1 MWCRKFYIVCNPL
14 WLLGM
19 IWVMIKYECC
29 RYYVDGEEFCP
40 SVGDV
45 VGGSGSEVLPV
56 RVCVVKDYGVENL
69 GASLLVFRGCLVRV
83 VLVGGEELVG
93 EVELSGDGKSVFVS
107 RCVPVGRILSFERV
121 G

>member
-14 WLLGM
+14 WVLGM

-29 RYYVDGEEFCP
+29 RCYVDGEEFCP

-56 RVCVVKDYGVENL
+56 RMCVVKDSGVENL
-69 GASLLVFRGCLVRV
+69 GASLLVFCGCLVRV

-93 EVELSGDGKSVFVS
+93 EVELSDDGKSVFVS